1 MKKKK
6 KILLI
11 SGVAIAILGALI
23 IFVFSGSNK
32 IQFKTMKVQK
42 GDITQIVTA
51 TGNVN
56 PVTTIIIGTRVS
68 GTIVALYADYNSQV
82 KKGQLIAQIDP
93 TPFENELKQSEADL
107 INSKAALFKADVTL
121 KDAERTLKRKQE
133 LFKRDLIARSELDD
147 AETAYNT
154 AKAQYE
160 IALAQVKKAEAGLN
174 QAKTNLG
181 YTRIVSPVN
190 GVVIAKNVEVGQTV
204 AASFQTPTLFT
215 VAPDLTKMQIDTNV
229 DEADI
234 SKIKAGMEANFTVDA
249 YPDKKFKGIVSQIRL
264 SPTVTQNVV
273 TYNVVISVDNSHL
286 LLKPGMTAN
295 VTFVA
300 QSKRDVLKIPNAA
313 LRFKMP
319 DSSFSK
325 TESFSQRRKPEESK
339 QQGVWVMKNGKP
351 VRVNIKTGIS
361 DGEWTE
367 LLEGEIKEGDEIIV
381 DIATKKKDSST
392 TARPPLRF

>member
-1 MKKKK
+1 MKKNKK
-6 KILLI
+6 LLI
-11 SGVAIAILGALI
+11 ILAIAVMAVLAGI
-23 IFVFSGSNK
+23 IIVFSGSKKIKFKTAK
-32 IQFKTMKVQK
+32 IQK
-42 GDITQIVTA
+42 GEITQTVRA

-56 PVTTIIIGTRVS
+56 PVTTIIVGTRVS
-68 GTIVALYADYNSQV
+68 GTIVALYADYNSRI

-93 TPFENELKQSEADL
+93 TPFENELKHSEAEL
-107 INSKAALFKADVTL
+107 LNAKATLFKAEVTL

-154 AKAQYE
+154 ARAQYE
-160 IALAQVKKAEAGLN
+160 IALAQVKKAEAGLR

-181 YTRIVSPVN
+181 YTRIFSPVD

-215 VAPDLTKMQIDTNV
+215 IAPDLTKMQVDTNV

-234 SKIKAGMEANFTVDA
+234 SKIKKGMEVNFTVDA

-295 VTFVA
+295 VTFVVN
-300 QSKRDVLKIPNAA
+300 SKENVIKIPNSA

-319 DSSFSK
+319 D
-325 TESFSQRRKPEESK
+325 TPPSK
-339 QQGVWVMKNGKP
+339 QQGVWVIRGGKS
-351 VRVNIKTGIS
+351 VRVNVKTGIS

-367 LLEGEIKEGDEIIV
+367 LIEGDLKEGEEVIIE
-381 DIATKKKDSST
+381 IATKKQDSAT
-392 TARPPLRF
+392 TARPPVRF

>member
-6 KILLI
+6 KILI
-11 SGVAIAILGALI
+11 IIAIFVIIAALTA
-23 IFVFSGSNK
+23 IFVLSGSK
-32 IQFKTMKVQK
+32 KQQFKTVKVQK
-42 GDITQIVTA
+42 GEITQIVTA
-51 TGNVN
+51 TGTVN

-93 TPFENELKQSEADL
+93 TPFENELKQAEADVL
-107 INSKAALFKADVTL
+107 NTKASLFKAEVTL

-147 AETAYNT
+147 AETAYNS

-160 IALAQVKKAEAGLN
+160 IALAQVKKAEAGLR

-215 VAPDLTKMQIDTNV
+215 VAPDLTKMQVDTNV

-234 SKIKAGMEANFTVDA
+234 SKIKTGMDATFTVDA
-249 YPDKKFKGIVSQIRL
+249 YPDRKFKGTVSQIRL

-295 VTFVA
+295 VTFVVE
-300 QSKRDVLKIPNAA
+300 SKKDIIKIPNAA
-313 LRFKMP
+313 LRFRMP
-319 DSSFSK
+319 NA
-325 TESFSQRRKPEESK
+325 PVSK
-339 QQGVWVMKNGKP
+339 QQGVWVLRERKP
-351 VRVNIKTGIS
+351 VRVNVKTGIS
-361 DGEWTE
+361 DGEWIE
-367 LLEGEIKEGDEIIV
+367 VIEGQLKEGEEVIV
-381 DIATKKKDSST
+381 DTGKSQKGSSQNT
-392 TARPPLRF
+392 PRPPVRF

>member
-1 MKKKK
+1 MKKNKK
-6 KILLI
+6 LLI
-11 SGVAIAILGALI
+11 ILAIAVMAVLAGI
-23 IFVFSGSNK
+23 IIVFSGSKKIKFKTAK
-32 IQFKTMKVQK
+32 IQK
-42 GDITQIVTA
+42 GEITQTVRA

-56 PVTTIIIGTRVS
+56 PVTTIIVGTRVS
-68 GTIVALYADYNSQV
+68 GTIVALYADYNSRI

-93 TPFENELKQSEADL
+93 TPFENELKHSEAEL
-107 INSKAALFKADVTL
+107 LNAKATLFKAEVTL

-154 AKAQYE
+154 ARAQYE
-160 IALAQVKKAEAGLN
+160 IALAQVKKAEAGLR

-181 YTRIVSPVN
+181 YTRIVSPVD

-215 VAPDLTKMQIDTNV
+215 IAPDLTKMQVDTNV

-234 SKIKAGMEANFTVDA
+234 SKIKTGMEVNFTVDA

-273 TYNVVISVDNSHL
+273 TYNVVISLDNSHL

-295 VTFVA
+295 VTFVVN
-300 QSKRDVLKIPNAA
+300 SKENVIKIPNSA

-319 DSSFSK
+319 D
-325 TESFSQRRKPEESK
+325 TPPSK
-339 QQGVWVMKNGKP
+339 QQGVWVIRGGKS
-351 VRVNIKTGIS
+351 VRVNVKTGIS

-367 LLEGEIKEGDEIIV
+367 LIEGDLKEGEEVIIE
-381 DIATKKKDSST
+381 IATKKQDSAT
-392 TARPPLRF
+392 TARPPVRF

>member
-6 KILLI
+6 KVLI
-11 SGVAIAILGALI
+11 IIAICLVIVILTA
-23 IFVFSGSNK
+23 IFVFSGAK
-32 IQFKTMKVQK
+32 KTQFKTVKVQR
-42 GDITQIVTA
+42 GEITQVVTA
-51 TGNVN
+51 TGTVN

-93 TPFENELKQSEADL
+93 TPFENELKQAEAEL
-107 INSKAALFKADVTL
+107 LNSKASLFKAEVTL

-147 AETAYNT
+147 AETAYNN

-160 IALAQVKKAEAGLN
+160 IAVAQVKKAEAGLR
-174 QAKTNLG
+174 QAITNLG
-181 YTRIVSPVN
+181 YTKIVSPVD

-215 VAPDLTKMQIDTNV
+215 IAPDLTKMQVDTNV

-234 SKIKAGMEANFTVDA
+234 SKIKAGMEASFTVDA
-249 YPDKKFKGIVSQIRL
+249 YPDRKFKGIVSQIRL

-295 VTFVA
+295 VTFVVE
-300 QSKRDVLKIPNAA
+300 SKKDVIKIPNAA
-313 LRFKMP
+313 LRFRMP
-319 DSSFSK
+319 N
-325 TESFSQRRKPEESK
+325 TPVAK
-339 QQGVWVMKNGKP
+339 QQGVWVLRGGKP
-351 VRVNIKTGIS
+351 VRINVKTGIS

-367 LLEGEIKEGDEIIV
+367 LLEGEIKEEDQVIV
-381 DIATKKKDSST
+381 DIGTTQKGSSQNT
-392 TARPPLRF
+392 PRPPLRF

>member
-1 MKKKK
+1 MKKNKKLLIILAIAVMAVLAGIIIVFSDSK
-6 KILLI
+6 KIKFKT
-11 SGVAIAILGALI
+11 A
-23 IFVFSGSNK
+23 K
-32 IQFKTMKVQK
+32 IQK
-42 GDITQIVTA
+42 GEITQTVRA

-56 PVTTIIIGTRVS
+56 PVTTIIVGTRVS
-68 GTIVALYADYNSQV
+68 GTIVALYADYNSRI

-93 TPFENELKQSEADL
+93 TPFENELKHSEAEL
-107 INSKAALFKADVTL
+107 LNAKATLFKAEVTL

-154 AKAQYE
+154 ARAQYE
-160 IALAQVKKAEAGLN
+160 IALAQVKKAEAGLR

-181 YTRIVSPVN
+181 YTRIFSPVD

-215 VAPDLTKMQIDTNV
+215 IAPDLTKMQVDTNV

-234 SKIKAGMEANFTVDA
+234 SKIKKGMEVNFTVDA

-295 VTFVA
+295 VTFVVN
-300 QSKRDVLKIPNAA
+300 SKENVIKIPNSA

-319 DSSFSK
+319 D
-325 TESFSQRRKPEESK
+325 TPPSK
-339 QQGVWVMKNGKP
+339 QQGVWVIRGGKS
-351 VRVNIKTGIS
+351 VRVNVKTGIS

-367 LLEGEIKEGDEIIV
+367 LIEGDLKEGEEVIIE
-381 DIATKKKDSST
+381 IATKKQDSAT
-392 TARPPLRF
+392 TARPPVRF

>member
-6 KILLI
+6 KIFI
-11 SGVAIAILGALI
+11 VSVIVVLI
-23 IFVFSGSNK
+23 ILIGLVIIISRSK
-32 IQFKTMKVQK
+32 KTEFKTVKVQR
-42 GDITQIVTA
+42 GDVIQRVTA

-56 PVTTIIIGTRVS
+56 PVTTILVGTRVS
-68 GTIVALYADYNSQV
+68 GTIVALYADYNSVV

-93 TPFENELKQSEADL
+93 TPFENELKQAEAEL
-107 INSKAALFKADVTL
+107 YNAKSNLFKAEVSL
-121 KDAERTLKRKQE
+121 KDSERTLKRKQE
-133 LFKRDLIARSELDD
+133 LFSRDFISRSELDD

-160 IALAQVKKAEAGLN
+160 IALAQLKKAEAGLR
-174 QAKTNLG
+174 QARTNLG
-181 YTRIVSPVN
+181 YTKIVSPVD

-215 VAPDLTKMQIDTNV
+215 IAPDLTKMQVDTNV

-234 SKIKAGMEANFTVDA
+234 SKIKNGMEATFTVDA
-249 YPDKKFKGIVSQIRL
+249 YSDKKFKGVVSQIRL

-295 VTFVA
+295 VTFVT
-300 QSKRDVLKIPNAA
+300 QEKKNVIKIPNAA

-319 DSSFSK
+319 DAVASK
-325 TESFSQRRKPEESK
+325 E
-339 QQGVWVMKNGKP
+339 QGVWVLRDGKP
-351 VRVNIKTGIS
+351 VRIKIKAGIS

-367 LLEGEIKEGDEIIV
+367 ILEGEVKEFEEVIV
-381 DIATKKKDSST
+381 DIQRDKKGSRT
-392 TARPPLRF
+392 TTNYPPPPRF

>member
-6 KILLI
+6 KLLLI
-11 SGVAIAILGALI
+11 SGLIILILVALI

-32 IQFKTMKVQK
+32 PQFKTVKVQK
-42 GDITQIVTA
+42 GQITQRVTA

-82 KKGQLIAQIDP
+82 KKGQLIAQIDS

-107 INSKAALFKADVTL
+107 LNFKAALFKAEVTL
-121 KDAERTLKRKQE
+121 KDAERNFKRKQE

-160 IALAQVKKAEAGLN
+160 IARAQVKKAEAGLN

-181 YTRIVSPVN
+181 YTRIVSPVD

-234 SKIKAGMEANFTVDA
+234 SKIKKGMEANFTVDA
-249 YPDKKFKGIVSQIRL
+249 YPDGKFKGFVSQIRL

-286 LLKPGMTAN
+286 MLKPGMTAN
-295 VTFVA
+295 VTFIVD
-300 QSKRDVLKIPNAA
+300 SKQDVIKIPNAA

-319 DSSFSK
+319 DSTSTK
-325 TESFSQRRKPEESK
+325 VETSQRRRGDDSK
-339 QQGVWVMKNGKP
+339 QQGVWVMRNGKP
-351 VRVNIKTGIS
+351 LRINIKMGIS

-367 LLEGEIKEGDEIIV
+367 LVEGDIKEGDEIIV

-392 TARPPLRF
+392 TARPPVRF

>member
-1 MKKKK
+1 MKNKKKVLLFLGVI
-6 KILLI
+6 ILIL
-11 SGVAIAILGALI
+11 VALA

-32 IQFKTMKVQK
+32 AQFKTVKVQK
-42 GDITQIVTA
+42 GEITQRVTA

-107 INSKAALFKADVTL
+107 LNSKAALFKAEVTL
-121 KDAERTLKRKQE
+121 KDAERNFKRKQE

-160 IALAQVKKAEAGLN
+160 IARAQVKKAEAGLN

-181 YTRIVSPVN
+181 YTRIVSPVD

-234 SKIKAGMEANFTVDA
+234 SKIKKGMEANFTVDA
-249 YPDKKFKGIVSQIRL
+249 YPDRKFKGSVSQIRL

-286 LLKPGMTAN
+286 MLKPGMTAN
-295 VTFVA
+295 VTFIVD
-300 QSKRDVLKIPNAA
+300 SKKDVIKIPNAA

-319 DSSFSK
+319 DSASTK
-325 TESFSQRRKPEESK
+325 VEPTQRRKGEESK
-339 QQGVWVMKNGKP
+339 QQGVWVMRNGKP
-351 VRVNIKTGIS
+351 LRVNIKVGIS

-367 LLEGEIKEGDEIIV
+367 LVEGDIKEGDEIIV

-392 TARPPLRF
+392 TARPPVRF

>member
-1 MKKKK
+1 MKRKKKLFI
-6 KILLI
+6 ILSI
-11 SGVAIAILGALI
+11 GFIAILGVIIIAL
-23 IFVFSGSNK
+23 SGSK
-32 IQFKTMKVQK
+32 KTQFKTAKVQK
-42 GDITQIVTA
+42 GDITQTVRA
-51 TGNVN
+51 TGNLN
-56 PVTTIIIGTRVS
+56 PVTTIIVGTRVS
-68 GTIVALYADYNSQV
+68 GTIVALYVDYNSKV

-93 TPFENELKQSEADL
+93 TPFENELKQSEAEIL
-107 INSKAALFKADVTL
+107 NAKANLFKAEVTL

-133 LFKRDLIARSELDD
+133 LFKRELIARSELDD

-154 AKAQYE
+154 ARAQYE
-160 IALAQVKKAEAGLN
+160 IALAQVKKAEAGLM

-181 YTRIVSPVN
+181 YTRIVSPVD

-215 VAPDLTKMQIDTNV
+215 IAPDLTKMQVDTNV

-234 SKIKAGMEANFTVDA
+234 SKIKPGMEVNFTVDA

-295 VTFVA
+295 VTFVVN
-300 QSKRDVLKIPNAA
+300 SKENVIKIPNSA

-319 DSSFSK
+319 DS
-325 TESFSQRRKPEESK
+325 PPSK
-339 QQGVWVMKNGKP
+339 QQGVWVIRGGKP
-351 VRVNIKTGIS
+351 FRVNVKTGIS

-367 LLEGEIKEGDEIIV
+367 LIEGDLKEGEEVIIEIS
-381 DIATKKKDSST
+381 TKKQDRAP
-392 TARPPLRF
+392 TARPPVRF

>member
-6 KILLI
+6 KLLI
-11 SGVAIAILGALI
+11 ILAIAVMAVLAGI
-23 IFVFSGSNK
+23 IIVFSGSKKIKFKTAK
-32 IQFKTMKVQK
+32 IQK
-42 GDITQIVTA
+42 GEITQTVRA

-56 PVTTIIIGTRVS
+56 PVTTIIVGTRVS
-68 GTIVALYADYNSQV
+68 GTIVALYADYNSRI

-93 TPFENELKQSEADL
+93 TPFENELKHSEAEL
-107 INSKAALFKADVTL
+107 LNAKATLFKAEVTL

-154 AKAQYE
+154 ARAQYE
-160 IALAQVKKAEAGLN
+160 IALAQVKKAEAGLR

-181 YTRIVSPVN
+181 YTRIVSPVD

-215 VAPDLTKMQIDTNV
+215 IAPDLTKMQVDTNV

-234 SKIKAGMEANFTVDA
+234 SKIKKGMEVNFTVDA

-295 VTFVA
+295 VTFVVN
-300 QSKRDVLKIPNAA
+300 SKENVIKIPNSA

-319 DSSFSK
+319 D
-325 TESFSQRRKPEESK
+325 TPPSK
-339 QQGVWVMKNGKP
+339 QQGVWVIRGGKS
-351 VRVNIKTGIS
+351 VRVNVKTGIS

-367 LLEGEIKEGDEIIV
+367 LIEGDLKEGEEVIIE
-381 DIATKKKDSST
+381 IATKKQDSAT
-392 TARPPLRF
+392 TARPPVRF

>member
-6 KILLI
+6 KILMISLI
-11 SGVAIAILGALI
+11 FLALLLSAGVF
-23 IFVFSGSNK
+23 IFAGGKKSE
-32 IQFKTMKVQK
+32 FKTVKVQK
-42 GDITQIVTA
+42 GEITQMVTA

-68 GTIVALYADYNSQV
+68 GTIVALYADYNSHV

-93 TPFENELKQSEADL
+93 TPFENELKQAEAEL
-107 INSKAALFKADVTL
+107 LNARATLFKASITL
-121 KDAERTLKRKQE
+121 KDSERTMKRKEE

-160 IALAQVKKAEAGLN
+160 IALAQVKKAEAGLR
-174 QAKTNLG
+174 QAQTNLG
-181 YTRIVSPVN
+181 YTKIVSPVT

-215 VAPDLTKMQIDTNV
+215 IAPDLTKMQVDTNV

-234 SKIKAGMEANFTVDA
+234 SKIKVGMEANFTVDA
-249 YPDKKFKGIVSQIRL
+249 YPDRKFNGTVSQIRL

-295 VTFVA
+295 VTFVVA
-300 QSKRDVLKIPNAA
+300 SKKDVIKIPNSA

-319 DSSFSK
+319 N
-325 TESFSQRRKPEESK
+325 TPPSK
-339 QQGVWVMKNGKP
+339 QQGLWVIRGGKP

-367 LLEGEIKEGDEIIV
+367 LLEGEIREGEEVIV
-381 DIATKKKDSST
+381 EVGGQKKSSPQGT
-392 TARPPLRF
+392 PRPPTRF

>member
-6 KILLI
+6 KLLI
-11 SGVAIAILGALI
+11 ILAIAVMAVLAGI
-23 IFVFSGSNK
+23 IIVFSGSKKIKFKTAK
-32 IQFKTMKVQK
+32 IQK
-42 GDITQIVTA
+42 GEITQTVRA

-56 PVTTIIIGTRVS
+56 PVTTIIVGTRVS
-68 GTIVALYADYNSQV
+68 GTIVALYADYNSKI

-93 TPFENELKQSEADL
+93 TPFENELKHSEAEL
-107 INSKAALFKADVTL
+107 LNAKATLFKAEVTL

-154 AKAQYE
+154 ARAQYE
-160 IALAQVKKAEAGLN
+160 IALAQVKKAEAGLR

-181 YTRIVSPVN
+181 YTRIVSPVD

-215 VAPDLTKMQIDTNV
+215 IAPDLTKMQVDTNV

-234 SKIKAGMEANFTVDA
+234 SKIKTGMEVNFTVDA

-264 SPTVTQNVV
+264 SPAVTQNVV

-295 VTFVA
+295 VTFVVN
-300 QSKRDVLKIPNAA
+300 SKENVIKIPNSA

-319 DSSFSK
+319 D
-325 TESFSQRRKPEESK
+325 TPPSK
-339 QQGVWVMKNGKP
+339 QQGVWVIRGGKS
-351 VRVNIKTGIS
+351 VRVNVKTGIS

-367 LLEGEIKEGDEIIV
+367 LIEGDLKEGEEVIIEIS
-381 DIATKKKDSST
+381 TKKQDSAT
-392 TARPPLRF
+392 TARPPVRF

>member
-6 KILLI
+6 KLLI
-11 SGVAIAILGALI
+11 ILAIAVMAVLAGI
-23 IFVFSGSNK
+23 IIVFSDSKKIKFKTAK
-32 IQFKTMKVQK
+32 IQK
-42 GDITQIVTA
+42 GEITQTVRA

-56 PVTTIIIGTRVS
+56 PVTTIIVGTRVS
-68 GTIVALYADYNSQV
+68 GTIVALYADYNSRI

-93 TPFENELKQSEADL
+93 TPFENELKHSEAEL
-107 INSKAALFKADVTL
+107 LNAKATLFKAEVTL

-154 AKAQYE
+154 ARAQYE
-160 IALAQVKKAEAGLN
+160 IALAQVKKAEAGLR

-181 YTRIVSPVN
+181 YTRIFSPVD

-215 VAPDLTKMQIDTNV
+215 IAPDLTKMQVDTNV

-234 SKIKAGMEANFTVDA
+234 SKIKTGMEVNFTVDA

-295 VTFVA
+295 VTFVVN
-300 QSKRDVLKIPNAA
+300 SKENVIKIPNSA

-319 DSSFSK
+319 D
-325 TESFSQRRKPEESK
+325 TPPSK
-339 QQGVWVMKNGKP
+339 QQGVWVIRGGKS
-351 VRVNIKTGIS
+351 VRVNVKTGIS

-367 LLEGEIKEGDEIIV
+367 LIEGDLKEGEEVIIE
-381 DIATKKKDSST
+381 IATKKQDSAT
-392 TARPPLRF
+392 TARPPVRF

>member
-6 KILLI
+6 KLLI
-11 SGVAIAILGALI
+11 ILAIAVMTVLAGI
-23 IFVFSGSNK
+23 IIVFSGSKKIKFKTAK
-32 IQFKTMKVQK
+32 IQK
-42 GDITQIVTA
+42 GEITQTVRA

-56 PVTTIIIGTRVS
+56 PVTTIIVGTRVS
-68 GTIVALYADYNSQV
+68 GTIVALYADYNSRI

-93 TPFENELKQSEADL
+93 TPFENELKHSEAEL
-107 INSKAALFKADVTL
+107 LNAKATLFKAEVTL

-154 AKAQYE
+154 ARAQYE
-160 IALAQVKKAEAGLN
+160 IALAQVKKAEAGLR

-181 YTRIVSPVN
+181 YTRIFSPVD

-215 VAPDLTKMQIDTNV
+215 IAPDLTKMQVDTNV

-234 SKIKAGMEANFTVDA
+234 SKIKKGMEVNFTVDA

-295 VTFVA
+295 VTFVVN
-300 QSKRDVLKIPNAA
+300 SKENVIKIPNSA

-319 DSSFSK
+319 D
-325 TESFSQRRKPEESK
+325 TPPSK
-339 QQGVWVMKNGKP
+339 QQGVWVIRGGKS
-351 VRVNIKTGIS
+351 VRVNVKTGIS

-367 LLEGEIKEGDEIIV
+367 LIEGDLKEGEEVIIE
-381 DIATKKKDSST
+381 IATKKQDSAT
-392 TARPPLRF
+392 TARPPVRF

>member
-1 MKKKK
+1 MKNRK
-6 KILLI
+6 KIVLI
-11 SGVAIAILGALI
+11 SGALLFTVVLLLI
-23 IFVFSGSNK
+23 IIFSGSK
-32 IQFKTMKVQK
+32 KMEFKTVKVQR
-42 GDITQIVTA
+42 GDIIQTVTA

-56 PVTTIIIGTRVS
+56 PVTTILVGTRVS
-68 GTIVALYADYNSQV
+68 GTIVALYADYNSLV

-107 INSKAALFKADVTL
+107 YNAKSNLFKSEVSL

-133 LFKRDLIARSELDD
+133 LFNRDFIARSELDD

-160 IALAQVKKAEAGLN
+160 IAIAQLKKAEAGLR

-215 VAPDLTKMQIDTNV
+215 IAPDLTKMQVDTNV

-234 SKIKAGMEANFTVDA
+234 SKIKNGMEATFTVDA
-249 YPDKKFKGIVSQIRL
+249 YSDRKFKGVVAQIRL

-273 TYNVVISVDNSHL
+273 TYDVVIAVDNTHL

-300 QSKRDVLKIPNAA
+300 QEKKNVIKIPNAA
-313 LRFKMP
+313 LRFRMP
-319 DSSFSK
+319 NAVPSK
-325 TESFSQRRKPEESK
+325 E
-339 QQGVWVMKNGKP
+339 QGVWILRGGKP
-351 VRVNIKTGIS
+351 VRVKVKTGVS
-361 DGEWTE
+361 DGEWIE
-367 LLEGEIKEGDEIIV
+367 VVEGDIKEGEDVIVEIQ
-381 DIATKKKDSST
+381 TGKKTSGSST
-392 TARPPLRF
+392 SHPPPRF

>member
-1 MKKKK
+1 MKKNKK
-6 KILLI
+6 LLI
-11 SGVAIAILGALI
+11 ILAIAVMAVLAGI
-23 IFVFSGSNK
+23 IIVFSGSKKIKFKTAK
-32 IQFKTMKVQK
+32 IQK
-42 GDITQIVTA
+42 GEITQTVRA

-56 PVTTIIIGTRVS
+56 PVTTIIVGTRVS
-68 GTIVALYADYNSQV
+68 GTIVALYADYNSRI

-93 TPFENELKQSEADL
+93 TPFENELKHSEAEL
-107 INSKAALFKADVTL
+107 LNAKATLFKAEVTL

-154 AKAQYE
+154 ARAQYE
-160 IALAQVKKAEAGLN
+160 IALAQVKKAEAGLR

-181 YTRIVSPVN
+181 YTRIVSPVD

-215 VAPDLTKMQIDTNV
+215 IAPDLTKMQVDTNV

-234 SKIKAGMEANFTVDA
+234 SKIKKGMEVNFTVDA

-264 SPTVTQNVV
+264 SPTVIQNVV

-295 VTFVA
+295 VTFVVN
-300 QSKRDVLKIPNAA
+300 SKENVIKIPNSA

-319 DSSFSK
+319 D
-325 TESFSQRRKPEESK
+325 TPPSK
-339 QQGVWVMKNGKP
+339 QQGVWVIRGGKS
-351 VRVNIKTGIS
+351 VRVNVKTGIS

-367 LLEGEIKEGDEIIV
+367 LIEGDLKEGEEVIIE
-381 DIATKKKDSST
+381 IATKKQDSAT
-392 TARPPLRF
+392 TARPPVRF

>member
-6 KILLI
+6 KVLLI
-11 SGVAIAILGALI
+11 SGVTIVILAALI

-32 IQFKTMKVQK
+32 TQFKTVKVQK
-42 GDITQIVTA
+42 GEITQRVTA

-107 INSKAALFKADVTL
+107 LNSKAALFKAEVTL
-121 KDAERTLKRKQE
+121 KDAERNFKRKQE

-160 IALAQVKKAEAGLN
+160 IARAQVKKAEAGLN

-181 YTRIVSPVN
+181 YTRIVSPVD

-234 SKIKAGMEANFTVDA
+234 SKIKKGMEANFTVDA
-249 YPDKKFKGIVSQIRL
+249 YPDGKFKGSVSQIRL

-286 LLKPGMTAN
+286 MLKPGMTAN
-295 VTFVA
+295 VTFIVD
-300 QSKRDVLKIPNAA
+300 SKKDVIKIPNAA

-319 DSSFSK
+319 DIASTK
-325 TESFSQRRKPEESK
+325 VEPTQRRKGEESK
-339 QQGVWVMKNGKP
+339 QQGVWVMRNGKP
-351 VRVNIKTGIS
+351 LRVNIKVGIS

-367 LLEGEIKEGDEIIV
+367 LVEGDIKEGDEIIV

-392 TARPPLRF
+392 TARPPVRF

>member
-6 KILLI
+6 KLLI
-11 SGVAIAILGALI
+11 ILAIAVMAVLAGI
-23 IFVFSGSNK
+23 IIVFSGSKKIKFKTAK
-32 IQFKTMKVQK
+32 IQK
-42 GDITQIVTA
+42 GEITQTVRA

-56 PVTTIIIGTRVS
+56 PVTTIIVGTRVS
-68 GTIVALYADYNSQV
+68 GTIVALYADYNSRI

-93 TPFENELKQSEADL
+93 TPFENELKHSEAEL
-107 INSKAALFKADVTL
+107 LNAKATLFKAEVTL

-154 AKAQYE
+154 ARAQYE
-160 IALAQVKKAEAGLN
+160 IALAQVKKAEAGLR

-181 YTRIVSPVN
+181 YTRIFSPVD

-215 VAPDLTKMQIDTNV
+215 IAPDLTKMQVDTNV

-234 SKIKAGMEANFTVDA
+234 SKIKTGMEVNFTVDA

-295 VTFVA
+295 VTFVVN
-300 QSKRDVLKIPNAA
+300 SKENVIKIPNSA

-319 DSSFSK
+319 D
-325 TESFSQRRKPEESK
+325 TPPSK
-339 QQGVWVMKNGKP
+339 QQGVWVIRGGKS
-351 VRVNIKTGIS
+351 VRVNVKTGIS

-367 LLEGEIKEGDEIIV
+367 LIEGDLKEGEEVIIE
-381 DIATKKKDSST
+381 IATKKQDSAT
-392 TARPPLRF
+392 TARPPVRF

>member
-1 MKKKK
+1 MKNRK
-6 KILLI
+6 KIVLI
-11 SGVAIAILGALI
+11 SGALLVTVVLLLI
-23 IFVFSGSNK
+23 IIFSGSK
-32 IQFKTMKVQK
+32 KMEFKTVKVQR
-42 GDITQIVTA
+42 GDIIQTVTA

-56 PVTTIIIGTRVS
+56 PVTTILVGTRVS
-68 GTIVALYADYNSQV
+68 GTIVALYADYNSLV

-107 INSKAALFKADVTL
+107 YNAKSNLFKSEVSL

-133 LFKRDLIARSELDD
+133 LFNRDFIARSELDD

-160 IALAQVKKAEAGLN
+160 IAIAQLKKAEAGLR

-215 VAPDLTKMQIDTNV
+215 IAPDLTKMQVDTNV

-234 SKIKAGMEANFTVDA
+234 SKIKNGMEATFTVDA
-249 YPDKKFKGIVSQIRL
+249 YSDRKFKGVVAQIRL

-273 TYNVVISVDNSHL
+273 TYDVVIAVDNTHL

-300 QSKRDVLKIPNAA
+300 QEKKNVIKIPNAA
-313 LRFKMP
+313 LRFRMP
-319 DSSFSK
+319 NAVPSK
-325 TESFSQRRKPEESK
+325 E
-339 QQGVWVMKNGKP
+339 QGVWILRGGKP
-351 VRVNIKTGIS
+351 VRVKVKTGVS
-361 DGEWTE
+361 DGEWIE
-367 LLEGEIKEGDEIIV
+367 VVEGDIKEGEDVIVEIQ
-381 DIATKKKDSST
+381 TGKKTSGSST
-392 TARPPLRF
+392 GHPPPRF

>member
-1 MKKKK
+1 MKKNKK
-6 KILLI
+6 LLI
-11 SGVAIAILGALI
+11 ILAIAVMAVLAGI
-23 IFVFSGSNK
+23 IIVFSGSKK
-32 IQFKTMKVQK
+32 IQFKTAKIQK
-42 GDITQIVTA
+42 GKITQTVRA

-56 PVTTIIIGTRVS
+56 PVTTIIVGTRVS
-68 GTIVALYADYNSQV
+68 GTIVALYADYNSKI

-93 TPFENELKQSEADL
+93 TPFENELKQSEAEL
-107 INSKAALFKADVTL
+107 LNAKATLFKAEITL
-121 KDAERTLKRKQE
+121 KDTERTLKRKQE

-154 AKAQYE
+154 ARAQYE
-160 IALAQVKKAEAGLN
+160 IALAQVKKAEAGLR

-181 YTRIVSPVN
+181 YTRIVSPVD

-215 VAPDLTKMQIDTNV
+215 IAPDLTKMQVDTNV

-234 SKIKAGMEANFTVDA
+234 SKIKTGMEVNFTVDA

-273 TYNVVISVDNSHL
+273 TYNVVISLDNSHL

-295 VTFVA
+295 VTFVVN
-300 QSKRDVLKIPNAA
+300 SKENVIKIPNSA

-319 DSSFSK
+319 D
-325 TESFSQRRKPEESK
+325 TPPSK
-339 QQGVWVMKNGKP
+339 QQGVWVIRGGKS
-351 VRVNIKTGIS
+351 VRVNVKTGIS

-367 LLEGEIKEGDEIIV
+367 LIEGDLKEGEEVIIE
-381 DIATKKKDSST
+381 IATKKQDSAT
-392 TARPPLRF
+392 TARPPVRF

>member
-1 MKKKK
+1 MKKNKK
-6 KILLI
+6 LLI
-11 SGVAIAILGALI
+11 ILAIAVMAVLAGI
-23 IFVFSGSNK
+23 IIVFSGSKKIKFKTAK
-32 IQFKTMKVQK
+32 IQK
-42 GDITQIVTA
+42 GEITQTVRA

-56 PVTTIIIGTRVS
+56 PVTTIIVGTRVS
-68 GTIVALYADYNSQV
+68 GTIVALYADYNSRI

-93 TPFENELKQSEADL
+93 TPFENELKHSEAEL
-107 INSKAALFKADVTL
+107 LNAKATLFKAEVTL

-154 AKAQYE
+154 ARAQYE
-160 IALAQVKKAEAGLN
+160 IALAQVKKAEAGLR

-181 YTRIVSPVN
+181 YTRIVSPVD

-215 VAPDLTKMQIDTNV
+215 IAPDLTKMQVDTNV

-234 SKIKAGMEANFTVDA
+234 SKIKTGMEVNFTVDA

-295 VTFVA
+295 VTFVVN
-300 QSKRDVLKIPNAA
+300 SKENVIKIPNSA

-319 DSSFSK
+319 D
-325 TESFSQRRKPEESK
+325 TPPSK
-339 QQGVWVMKNGKP
+339 QQGVWVIRGGKS
-351 VRVNIKTGIS
+351 VRVNVKTGIS

-367 LLEGEIKEGDEIIV
+367 LIEGDLKEGEEVIIE
-381 DIATKKKDSST
+381 IATKKQDSAT
-392 TARPPLRF
+392 TARPPVRF